1 MAYTKDDLARL
12 DAADMALALGQRV
25 TDVQTGD
32 RRVKYAEMSAADRAA
47 LRLRIERD
55 VSSAGVAEGQSRP
68 ARAFRGTMSSGY

>member
-32 RRVKYAEMSAADRAA
+32 RRVKYAEMPAADRAA
-47 LRLRIERD
+47 LRLRMERD
-55 VSSAGVAEGQSRP
+55 VAHAAQAEGRP
-68 ARAFRGTMSSGY
+68 RLVRAFRGTMGSGY